1 MTFSHDTDLF
11 LRGTATLVNT
21 LSDGIDA
28 LQSRAGLQAYL
39 EDSGWSG
46 TVLGTD
52 AELESVRRLRERL
65 RRFWAIDDRDEAA
78 AYVNDL
84 LAETGARPFLTK
96 HDALD
101 WHLHLTHD
109 DAPLADRIGAEAAMG
124 FLDLIREDELD
135 RLRRCA
141 AEDCDDVLVDLSKN
155 RSKRFCDT
163 GNCGNR
169 ANVTAYRARKRGEGR
184 TSP

>member
-1 MTFSHDTDLF
+1 MTFAHDTDLF
-11 LRGTATLVNT
+11 LRGTAALVNT
-21 LSDGIDA
+21 LSDGIDGLA
-28 LQSRAGLQAYL
+28 SRAGLQAYL

-52 AELESVRRLRERL
+52 AELESVRRLRDRL
-65 RRFWAIDDRDEAA
+65 RRFWAIVDRDEAA

-155 RSKRFCDT
+155 RSKRFCE
-163 GNCGNR
+163 GSCGNR
-169 ANVTAYRARKRGEGR
+169 AAVAAYRARK
-184 TSP
+184 TQSAH